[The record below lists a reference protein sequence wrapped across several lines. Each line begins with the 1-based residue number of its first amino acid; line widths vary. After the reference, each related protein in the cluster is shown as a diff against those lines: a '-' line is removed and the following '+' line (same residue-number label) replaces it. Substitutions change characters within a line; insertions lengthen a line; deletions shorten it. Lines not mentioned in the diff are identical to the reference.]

1 MNTQSNTANEKKLV
15 GIFKQFVEKAI
26 VPVIKGNDS
35 AVSEWQYFS
44 SLLGQDTLDYSK
56 LQIYVD
62 VLSNSKSYNEDVAKK
77 EEDRSKY
84 TNFFKR
90 REETAETE
98 NTYTFQPSK
107 TFGPSSKPALFPL
120 KGQDFLTPS
129 IDKEIFA
136 KKEEKKANV
145 QKLLSNM
152 EQLHKNFNDNHTKLE
167 QSSSLGGYGTYK
179 YEDRKY
185 L

>member
-1 MNTQSNTANEKKLV
+1 MSTQSNTVNEKKLV
-15 GIFKQFVEKAI
+15 SIFKQFVEKAI

-44 SLLGQDTLDYSK
+44 SLLGQENLDYSK

-62 VLSNSKSYNEDVAKK
+62 VLSNSKSYNDDIGKK
-77 EEDRSKY
+77 EEDRNKY

-90 REETAETE
+90 REDEPE
-98 NTYTFQPSK
+98 NAYSFQPSK

-129 IDKEIFA
+129 I
-136 KKEEKKANV
+136 
-145 QKLLSNM
+145 
-152 EQLHKNFNDNHTKLE
+152 
-167 QSSSLGGYGTYK
+167 
-179 YEDRKY
+179 
-185 L
+185 